1 MRLETRGNGAA
12 LLPSDAVCYTP
23 ETERTPVVHT
33 LTTLAPLTTRLLEI
47 QRINGAASLLSWD
60 QETYMPAGGG
70 EARAEQ
76 IAVLQGL
83 AHQKL
88 VSAEVESLLTKWVN
102 PATGQALDQ
111 PDGAW
116 DEPARSLLREA
127 WRDFSRAKKL
137 PSDFVI
143 RLSRECSLAQQVW
156 AEAKEQNKFGM
167 FLPHLRTVLAL
178 KREEAQYLGY
188 KDSPYD
194 ALLDVYEPGST
205 IATLRPLFAQLKARL
220 VPLLKK
226 VTQSSVKIDDSLLRY
241 PYDTARQLEFG
252 RLVLIAMGYDF
263 ERGRLDLSA
272 HPFTTSFHPT
282 DVRVTTRIYE
292 HELQSCL
299 FSCIHE
305 GGHGLYDQGLDP
317 RYFGTPL
324 GESVS
329 LGIHESQSRLW
340 ENCVGRSRAFW
351 RFFYPIL
358 QQIFHH
364 QLRGVDS
371 EQFYAAI
378 NCVRPSLI
386 RVEADELTYNLHI
399 MLRFEIEQDLIEG
412 RTTPDDLPGIWN
424 QKMREYLGIVPERD
438 AEGVLQ
444 DVHWSLGSFGY
455 FPTYT
460 LGNLYSVQFYEQAKI
475 EIPHLEDEIAAGQL
489 MVLRRWLGQ
498 KIHCWGRMFTPDH
511 LAQRV
516 TGSSVKPEPF
526 LAYLE
531 KKYGELY
538 KL

>member
-1 MRLETRGNGAA
+1 VKTLKTLEA
-12 LLPSDAVCYTP
+12 LTIP
-23 ETERTPVVHT
+23 
-33 LTTLAPLTTRLLEI
+33 LLEI
-47 QRINGAASLLSWD
+47 QRINSAAALLSWD

-76 IAVLQGL
+76 ISTLQGI

-88 VSAEVESLLTKWVN
+88 ISPDIEKQLMNWVDSE
-102 PATGQALDQ
+102 TGELRDS
-111 PDGAW
+111 PGDAW
-116 DEPARSLLREA
+116 DEPARSLLREV

-137 PSDFVI
+137 PSDFVV

-156 AEAKEQNKFGM
+156 AEAKDNRAFSQ
-167 FLPHLRTVLAL
+167 FLPNLRTVLSL
-178 KREEAQYLGY
+178 KQQEAEYLGFR
-188 KDSPYD
+188 DSPYN

-205 IATLRPLFAQLKARL
+205 IAALRPLFAQIKGRL

-226 VTQSSVKIDDSLLRY
+226 IQQSPVQIDDTMLFHTF
-241 PYDTARQLEFG
+241 DQARQLEFG

-282 DVRVTTRIYE
+282 DVRVTTRV
-292 HELQSCL
+292 HEQDLQSCL

-324 GESVS
+324 GDSVS
-329 LGIHESQSRLW
+329 LGFHESQSRMW

-351 RFFYPIL
+351 RFFYPLL
-358 QQIFHH
+358 QATFHH
-364 QLRGVDS
+364 QLRSLDA

-378 NCVRPSLI
+378 NRVKPSLI

-412 RTTPDDLPGIWN
+412 RTCPEDLPGIWN
-424 QKMREYLGIVPERD
+424 RKMEEYLGIVPSND

-444 DVHWSLGSFGY
+444 DVHWSLGAFGY

-460 LGNLYSVQFYEQAKI
+460 LGNLYSVQFYEQAKL

-489 MVLRRWLGQ
+489 MVLQRWLGQ
-498 KIHCWGRMFTPDH
+498 KIHRWGKMFTPDH
-511 LAQRV
+511 LARRV
-516 TGSSVKPEPF
+516 TGKSLDPEPF
-526 LAYLE
+526 LTYVE

-538 KL
+538 QL